1 MSLNLERKIAEERA
15 KQKRD
20 AQGPKKEVEI
30 IHFKT
35 RAEEQA
41 WRLSKLM
48 AQPEKDAHIPVPKSK
63 RGLRAP
69 VDFNPNVMGS
79 TAGAGSGEFHVY
91 RHARE
96 KEFKRVQALDEED
109 AKIQKQANI
118 ETRQKRL
125 RDEDDAKTDKKR
137 AKRLRQKQNKL
148 IAQRK
153 AADKTERDKIM
164 KEGKT
169 VQTSQGD
176 Q

>member
-15 KQKRD
+15 KQKKD
-20 AQGPKKEVEI
+20 SMPKKEVEI

-63 RGLRAP
+63 RGLRGP

-96 KEFKRVQALDEED
+96 KEFKRVQALEQED
-109 AKIQKQANI
+109 AKVQKQASI
-118 ETRQKRL
+118 EGRQKRL

-148 IAQRK
+148 IAERK
-153 AADKTERDKIM
+153 AADKAEREKIM
-164 KEGKT
+164 REGKT
-169 VQTSQGD
+169 VQTTQGD